1 MASKRRDSTLYF
13 VDIFLAAYL
22 IGRYSEN
29 FRNGDEL
36 LHDRLHWDGVIREFE
51 IIGEATNKLLKSGGL
66 KEKDVFRQIVDFR
79 NRIIHEYFGIDEEIV
94 YDVIK
99 NALPDFIDELK
110 NILKTQTFDLT
121 TAIEAT
127 ISENERDVQIVRF
140 LENLKHEFENV

>member
-1 MASKRRDSTLYF
+1 MASKRRDSSLYF

-66 KEKDVFRQIVDFR
+66 EEKEAFRQIVDFR

-110 NILKTQTFDLT
+110 N
-121 TAIEAT
+121 
-127 ISENERDVQIVRF
+127 
-140 LENLKHEFENV
+140 